1 VIHAFCRGGREG
13 GRFWRTAAV
22 ACLSFAAALAA
33 AAGPEELRERHG
45 ALREGLRS
53 NPYHRPIHIDSAES
67 ADTLKGDVYA
77 VLDHPFEAMSGAF
90 KDSAEWCAVLILP
103 FNTKYCHATSGPG
116 GPGLDMRIGRKAEQA
131 VADAYRL
138 DFHLRPVAARPDY
151 FESQLLSESG
161 PMGTRDYRIVLSAIP
176 LDAYRTFMHLSYS
189 YVYSGM
195 GRMATQVYL
204 STTGAQKVGFT
215 VVGRDGNDQP
225 VYVQGVRGIIER
237 NVMRYYLAI
246 DAHLA
251 SLGVPPDQ
259 RLDKRIQT
267 WFNST
272 EQYARQL
279 HEMDRAQ
286 YLAMKRGEY
295 ERQQALLE

>member
-1 VIHAFCRGGREG
+1 VIHVFLRGGRAG
-13 GRFWRTAAV
+13 GMFWRAAAV
-22 ACLSFAAALAA
+22 ACLSLVALAA
-33 AAGPEELRERHG
+33 TASPAELRERHA
-45 ALREGLRS
+45 ALREELRS
-53 NPYHRPIHIDSAES
+53 NSYHRPIHIDSGER

-77 VLDHPFEAMSGAF
+77 VLDHPFEAMAGTF
-90 KDSAEWCAVLILP
+90 KDPAEWCAVLILP
-103 FNTKYCHATSGPG
+103 FNTKYCHATNGPT
-116 GPGLDMRIGRKAEQA
+116 GPGLDMRIGRKAEQS
-131 VADAYRL
+131 VADAHRL
-138 DFHLRPVAARPDY
+138 DFNLRSVAARPDY
-151 FESQLLSESG
+151 FESQLLAGAG

-176 LDAYRTFMHLSYS
+176 LDGHRTFMHLSYS

-204 STTGAQKVGFT
+204 NTTGSQKVGFS
-215 VVGRDGNDQP
+215 VVGRDGNNEP

-251 SLGVPPDQ
+251 SLSVPPDQ
-259 RLDKRIQT
+259 RLEKRIQT

-286 YLAMKRGEY
+286 YVAMKRGEY
-295 ERQQALLE
+295 ERQQALAD